1 MAEFLQISHKPSISR
16 TFLRSFIRILN
27 CFRKYS
33 KYLCDD
39 FAPDA
44 YEFII
49 SKIPYLWAIYTEDD
63 KFAGFVFLD
72 NFVGN
77 GQTVF
82 SAELTTCF
90 EREAWGNFT
99 KNCAK
104 FFLKKCFQEL
114 GLHKIRASIYPDN
127 FRVSTLLKSA
137 GFVYEATLPQET
149 IRNGKV
155 QDIDVYALY
164 KSYYYKNEVKN

>member
-1 MAEFLQISHKPSISR
+1 MYTPPKRGKSCENGAGKLTR
-16 TFLRSFIRILN
+16 R
-27 CFRKYS
+27 FR
-33 KYLCDD
+33 
-39 FAPDA
+39 
-44 YEFII
+44 E
-49 SKIPYLWAIYTEDD
+49 
-63 KFAGFVFLD
+63 

-77 GQTVF
+77 GETAF

-90 EREAWGNFT
+90 EREAWGSFT
-99 KNCAK
+99 RYCAK
-104 FFLKKCFQEL
+104 IFLKKCFDEI

-149 IRNGKV
+149 MRGGKL

-164 KSYYYKNEVKN
+164 RDYYYKNEVKN